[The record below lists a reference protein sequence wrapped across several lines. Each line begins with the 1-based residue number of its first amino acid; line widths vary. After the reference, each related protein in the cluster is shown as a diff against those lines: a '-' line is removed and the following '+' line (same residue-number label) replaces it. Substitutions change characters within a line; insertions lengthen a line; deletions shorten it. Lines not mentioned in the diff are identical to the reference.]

1 MNFTMTQKIIM
12 KDLIEKEIEL
22 SKDRE
27 DFVSEESWRA
37 YNNNLQA
44 IKREI
49 ERVRRDVHSYS

>member
-1 MNFTMTQKIIM
+1 M